1 MKERLRWLVQ
11 ILDLILRVVIILL
24 LIQILQLVKQ
34 LMLF

>member
-34 LMLF
+34 FMLF